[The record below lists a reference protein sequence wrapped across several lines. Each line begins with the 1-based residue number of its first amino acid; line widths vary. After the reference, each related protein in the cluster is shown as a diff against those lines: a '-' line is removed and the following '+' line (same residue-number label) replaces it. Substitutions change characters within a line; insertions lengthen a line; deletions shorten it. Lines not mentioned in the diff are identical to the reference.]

1 MPGTVLFVAS
11 TWSHIV
17 NFHLPYLRAF
27 RQMGWTVHAACGGE
41 QRDIPEA
48 DLCCQLPFEKKMT
61 SPANFRAQA
70 LLRRLMHAQRYDLV
84 CVHTSLAAFFT
95 RLAAASLRPRP
106 ILVNMAHGYLFDDH
120 TPALK
125 RTLLLAAERMTA
137 PQTDLLLTM
146 NRWDYNT
153 AQAYHLGKRIAN
165 IPGVGVDFDRLT
177 PLSPAERAAG
187 REHLGLSPEDLLLL
201 YAAEFSP
208 RKNQAALLRALP
220 LLPERVKLALPGQG
234 ALLEE
239 CRSLACRLGVE
250 QRVLFPG
257 YVSPMGPW
265 YAMADAAVSASR
277 SEGLPFNIM
286 EAMHAGLPVVA
297 SAVKGHTDLITD
309 GQSGLLY
316 PYDDEAAFAAAVRR
330 LLASP
335 EEAAALGAAAR
346 EAVEAYRLDR
356 VLPQVMDLYLSAG
369 KR

>member
-41 QRDIPEA
+41 RRDIPEA
-48 DLCCQLPFEKKMT
+48 ELCCQLPFEKNMT

-95 RLAAASLRPRP
+95 RRAAAALRPRP
-106 ILVNMAHGYLFDDH
+106 VLVNMAHGYLFDDR

-125 RTLLLAAERMTA
+125 RTILLAAERMTA

-146 NRWDYNT
+146 NRWDYDT
-153 AQAYHLGKRIAN
+153 AQAYHLGKRIVN
-165 IPGVGVDFDRLT
+165 IPGVGVDFDRLA

-187 REHLGLSPEDLLLL
+187 RKQLGLSPEDFLLL
-201 YAAEFSP
+201 YAAEFSS

-239 CRSLACRLGVE
+239 CRSLARRLGVE

-265 YAMADAAVSASR
+265 YTMADAAVSASR

-309 GQSGLLY
+309 GESGLLY

-346 EAVEAYRLDR
+346 EAAEAYRLDR
-356 VLPQVMDLYLSAG
+356 VLPQVMALYLSAG
-369 KR
+369 KP

>member
-27 RQMGWTVHAACGGE
+27 RQLGWTVHAACGGE
-41 QRDIPEA
+41 PRDIPEA
-48 DLCCQLPFEKKMT
+48 ALCCQLSFEKKMS
-61 SPANFRAQA
+61 SPSNFRSQR
-70 LLRRLMHAQRYDLV
+70 LLRRLMEAQRYDLV

-95 RLAAASLRPRP
+95 RRAAAGLRPRP
-106 ILVNMAHGYLFDDH
+106 PVVNMVHGYLFDDD
-120 TPALK
+120 TPAAK
-125 RTLLLAAERMTA
+125 RAILLAAERVTVS
-137 PQTDLLLTM
+137 QTDLLLTM
-146 NRWDYNT
+146 NRWDYDT
-153 AQAYHLGKRIAN
+153 ARKYHLGKRIEF
-165 IPGVGVDFDRLT
+165 IPGVGVDFDRLV

-187 REHLGLSPEDLLLL
+187 RERLGLGPEDYLLL

-220 LLPERVKLALPGQG
+220 LLPERVKLALPGRG

-239 CRSLACRLGVE
+239 CRSLALRLGVE

-286 EAMHAGLPVVA
+286 EAMHMGLPVVA
-297 SAVKGHTDLITD
+297 SAVKGHTDLIDSEKT
-309 GQSGLLY
+309 GLLY
-316 PYDDEAAFAAAVRR
+316 PYDDAAAFAAAIRR

-335 EEAAALGAAAR
+335 QETAALGAAAR
-346 EAVEAYRLDR
+346 EAAEAYRLDR
-356 VLPQVMDLYLSAG
+356 VLPQVMDLYLSVG
-369 KR
+369 NG

>member
-27 RQMGWTVHAACGGE
+27 RQLGWTVHVACGGE
-41 QRDIPEA
+41 PRDIPEA
-48 DLCCQLPFEKKMT
+48 ALCCQLPFEKKMS
-61 SPANFRAQA
+61 SPSNFRSQR
-70 LLRRLMHAQRYDLV
+70 LLRRLMEAQRYDLV

-95 RLAAASLRPRP
+95 RRAAAGLRPRP
-106 ILVNMAHGYLFDDH
+106 PVVNMVHGYLFDDE
-120 TPALK
+120 TSAAK
-125 RTLLLAAERMTA
+125 RAVLLAAERVTV

-146 NRWDYNT
+146 NRWDYDT
-153 AQAYHLGKRIAN
+153 ARKYHLGKRVAF
-165 IPGVGVDFDRLT
+165 IPGVGVDFESLV

-187 REHLGLSPEDLLLL
+187 RERLGLGPEDYLLL

-220 LLPERVKLALPGQG
+220 LLPERVKLALPGRG

-239 CRSLACRLGVE
+239 CRALARRLGVE

-286 EAMHAGLPVVA
+286 EAMHMGLPVVA
-297 SAVKGHTDLITD
+297 SAVKGHTDLIGSEKT
-309 GQSGLLY
+309 GLLY
-316 PYDDEAAFAAAVRR
+316 PCDDAAAFAAAVRR

-335 EEAAALGAAAR
+335 EDAAALGAAAR
-346 EAVEAYRLDR
+346 EAAETYRLDR
-356 VLPQVMDLYLSAG
+356 VLPQVMALYLSVG
-369 KR
+369 NG